1 MLLEIIKAIFLA
13 GLPIAVISY
22 YLILLTSTKTKLV
35 SKNSKE
41 LKQELKTV
49 TIENHEDD
57 HFVKKAVQQKFLKF
71 GGGFYGVLAFITYIH
86 IEIMQIID
94 FIRSFSGFQNFLDS
108 IGFSMIINFFIEAIM
123 NLVQAFIWPIYWY
136 KYLPINSFWVW
147 IIVALF
153 AHTAATKYA
162 LNKSQKL

>member
-1 MLLEIIKAIFLA
+1 MLLEIIKALFLA
-13 GLPIAVISY
+13 GLPIAVFSY
-22 YLILLTSTKTKLV
+22 YLIVLTSTKTKLV

-57 HFVKKAVQQKFLKF
+57 HFIKKVVQKKFLKF

-94 FIRSFSGFQNFLDS
+94 FIRSFSGFQNFIDS

-162 LNKSQKL
+162 LRKL